1 MKKQKIA
8 SLGIDISKQ
17 HLDIYHLPSQ
27 FSARYE
33 NSAEGLEALRIW
45 IHSHPVN
52 FIVFEPSGGYE
63 KALRSFL
70 SMHKLEFSM
79 INASQIR
86 HFAKAKGLLAK
97 TDKIDALV
105 LADYGLKF
113 QPKPFAGISQERQEL
128 REWLHAR
135 RKIMDSLRLEYQR
148 LEHSP
153 SSEIKELIYLTIE
166 HFKAQKKCVEKKI
179 QLLLQQSS
187 LFLNSQKVLLQEKGI
202 GNFVAAT
209 LIAELPELGK
219 CSHQQI
225 AALVGVAPHNHDSG
239 NLKGYRCTKGG
250 RKNVRCALYM
260 AVISAIR
267 SNPKIRAF
275 YQRLREKGKR
285 AKVAITACI
294 RKLLIILNAMLRN
307 AYADNLIPS

>member
-8 SLGIDISKQ
+8 SLGIDISKK
-17 HLDIYHLPSQ
+17 HLDIYHLPSH

-33 NSAEGLEALRIW
+33 NNAEGLEALRIW
-45 IHSHPVN
+45 IQSKPVN

-63 KALRSFL
+63 KALRTFL

-113 QPKPFAGISQERQEL
+113 QPKPFADVPQERQEL
-128 REWLHAR
+128 REWLYTR
-135 RKIMDSLRLEYQR
+135 RKIMESLRLEYQR

-153 SSEIKELIYLTIE
+153 SCEIKELIYLTIE
-166 HFKAQKKCVEKKI
+166 HFKAQKKRVEKKI
-179 QLLLQQSS
+179 QLLLRQSA
-187 LFLNSQKVLLQEKGI
+187 LFLNSQKILVQEKGI
-202 GNFVAAT
+202 GAFVAAT

-225 AALVGVAPHNHDSG
+225 ASLVGVAPHNHDSG
-239 NLKGYRCTKGG
+239 DMKGYRYTKGG
-250 RKNVRCALYM
+250 RKPVRCALYM

-267 SNPKIRAF
+267 SNPKIRPF
-275 YQRLREKGKR
+275 YKRVREKGKK

-294 RKLLIILNAMLRN
+294 RKFLIILNAMLRN